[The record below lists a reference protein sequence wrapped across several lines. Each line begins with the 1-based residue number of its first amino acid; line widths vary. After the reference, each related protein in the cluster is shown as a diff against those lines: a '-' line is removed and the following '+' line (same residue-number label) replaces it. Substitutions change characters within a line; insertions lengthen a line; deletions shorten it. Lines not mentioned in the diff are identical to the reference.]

1 MASNVTI
8 KQKYPHESVESMLR
22 RFKKKVEKAGVL
34 QDMRKHEEYVAPAE
48 KRRIKSK
55 LARARVAKEERKKAA
70 REAASRQF

>member
-48 KRRIKSK
+48 KRRLKSK

>member
-8 KQKYPHESVESMLR
+8 KQKYPHEPVESMIR

-34 QDMRKHEEYVAPAE
+34 QDMRKHEEYTPPAE
-48 KRRIKSK
+48 KRRLKSK

-70 REAASRQF
+70 REAANKQF

>member
-8 KQKYPHESVESMLR
+8 KQKYPHESAESMLR

-48 KRRIKSK
+48 KKRLKSK
-55 LARARVAKEERKKAA
+55 LARARVAKEERKKTA
-70 REAASRQF
+70 REAASKQF